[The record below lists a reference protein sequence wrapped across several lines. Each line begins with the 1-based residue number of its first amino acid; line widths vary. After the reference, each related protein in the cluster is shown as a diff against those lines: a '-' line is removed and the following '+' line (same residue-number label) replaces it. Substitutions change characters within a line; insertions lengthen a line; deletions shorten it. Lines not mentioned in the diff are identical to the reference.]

1 MMWPFSPIHPH
12 AHLPLM
18 FSSLCGAAANNLSQ
32 LCTVSSPAADPS
44 KLLILQR
51 THTCPQKDI
60 NTHSNTH
67 TLFHIHTH
75 SCRGKPVHSKIHK
88 IFVFLFPI
96 SATPSRKHVTPASKC
111 HENLKNTIYFCSFHW
126 MTLDSVMEMK
136 GKRERER
143 CMSSKWLKPPECGGG
158 ACVRVCCRHSRG
170 RGGLKKQ
177 RIRLHHSCQRYGG
190 EKQGE
195 WGPRQGC
202 REKRAGREKRELG
215 GGDTV
220 HVILKGSGGN
230 KAIKLRLIGKEKES
244 TESIGNWEKEM
255 EWKRDVGNRIQ
266 SSAEEKRGSDKE
278 PMWSENVKK
287 NRERMWVSQYNHT
300 YSNNLIITRVKQLL

>member
-1 MMWPFSPIHPH
+1 MQRQASALKDTQDFCLSLSNFCNAVSKTCHACQQVPWKSEKYNLFLQLSLNDIRFSD
-12 AHLPLM
+12 
-18 FSSLCGAAANNLSQ
+18 GDEGQ
-32 LCTVSSPAADPS
+32 
-44 KLLILQR
+44 
-51 THTCPQKDI
+51 
-60 NTHSNTH
+60 
-67 TLFHIHTH
+67 
-75 SCRGKPVHSKIHK
+75 
-88 IFVFLFPI
+88 
-96 SATPSRKHVTPASKC
+96 
-111 HENLKNTIYFCSFHW
+111 E
-126 MTLDSVMEMK
+126 
-136 GKRERER
+136 RERER